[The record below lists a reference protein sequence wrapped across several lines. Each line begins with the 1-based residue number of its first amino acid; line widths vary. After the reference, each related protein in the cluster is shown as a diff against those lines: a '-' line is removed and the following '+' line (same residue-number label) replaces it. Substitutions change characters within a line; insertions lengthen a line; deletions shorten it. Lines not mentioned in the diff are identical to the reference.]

1 MFEKIKKLFNKKNEA
16 YAIDSQG
23 NKIEVEI
30 LPANWSPEKERKY
43 QQQKII
49 EEYQNAQKEKTKQ
62 IFMKETLPILLKQFL
77 KIFLYAFILPMTI
90 TFISKIFGFKISY
103 FGAIVLFLI
112 FKNLIKSIYLQVKH

>member
-77 KIFLYAFILPMTI
+77 KIFLYILTSSSS
-90 TFISKIFGFKISY
+90 SK
-103 FGAIVLFLI
+103 
-112 FKNLIKSIYLQVKH
+112 Q